1 MWYIKYMICGIQ
13 CVYIYI
19 YSALAP
25 PTSQLQLLPYIF
37 DVITAKLAALAQR
50 KPSCRICLK
59 HFTTIQHLR
68 QTGSQKKIKK
78 SIQPFWWHLFSF
90 VDHVPLRHLFWYE
103 TLEVFPMYE
112 YKPKHTIRYHSFI
125 TYLKASHWR
134 FRESSVC
141 AILLDE
147 SLKLFRIGS
156 GSPRLDMTASCYGDP
171 CVINKQRM
179 FFSKYPYGLWS
190 PLPKLIKTGI
200 HVQGGTNNLNLHL
213 LGAMSVFA
221 TKKSSH
227 FGNTS
232 QVHHLLSELLPY
244 WSGKFYSNVHL
255 R

>member
-1 MWYIKYMICGIQ
+1 MWYTVCI
-13 CVYIYI
+13 YIYI
-19 YSALAP
+19 HIFRVGTTDIP
-25 PTSQLQLLPYIF
+25 TPTSTLY
-37 DVITAKLAALAQR
+37 
-50 KPSCRICLK
+50 
-59 HFTTIQHLR
+59 LR
-68 QTGSQKKIKK
+68 CHYCKTGSISTKKTKLSNLFKTFHHHSTFATNRITKKNKK

-244 WSGKFYSNVHL
+244 WSGKFYSNAHL